1 MFSLLDIKLVYE
13 FFDITRTFMLLILSK
28 KSKILSLLEKFPEQF
43 SPRVI
48 QKEILSEIEEKIK
61 SGYKKII
68 LCAPT
73 GVGKSLVGAT
83 ISRYFDSSFTITA
96 SKHLQDQYIKDI
108 PFLKPVKGK
117 QNFSCLKMM
126 ESEKVENTRRAM
138 RWGLTCD
145 KGQCQEKINRD
156 GKETIEICKFKP
168 TIKQVEEHTQDAES
182 CHYYLQKYEALVA
195 KHSLWNYHAFF
206 QIMKFN
212 RKLFENYL
220 DRKVSVF
227 DEAHKIEDQIMQF
240 IGFDIFNIQIQECN
254 LDSDRYV
261 FSDLDSMIQLTDD
274 IAYSYAKKI
283 KDIKESDT
291 YQNNPDYELITRLER
306 RYDRA
311 AQAKIDILSDKENF
325 VVNDPLRDLN
335 GNIRTISIKP
345 VDVSKFANSFF
356 DTDYQIFMSA
366 TIDKR
371 SFCENMGLDEEH
383 VAFVDSPK
391 SPFPIGNRQI
401 ELLNI
406 RRLSYGS
413 TKEDELEV
421 IKTIDRIL
429 DEHSNE
435 RGLILTSSIPRC
447 QKIQRYL
454 SSKNTRRIRIC
465 HSINKDGK
473 TQDEV
478 ISEHALDPTGVLL
491 SSSLWEGVDLKDD
504 LSRFQIIAKV
514 PYPNY
519 KEKRIK
525 AKMEK
530 FPSWYTS
537 QTLTKLLQGF
547 GRSIRSETD
556 WAKTYVLDTAANNVF
571 FKAQRMIPRA
581 YYDVLGLETL

>member
-1 MFSLLDIKLVYE
+1 M
-13 FFDITRTFMLLILSK
+13 
-28 KSKILSLLEKFPEQF
+28 LEKFPDQF
-43 SPRVI
+43 LPREI
-48 QKEILSEIEEKIK
+48 QKEIISEIEEKLD

-83 ISRYFDSSFTITA
+83 VSRFFDSSFTVTA

-117 QNFSCLKMM
+117 QNFPCLKLMQ
-126 ESEKVENTRRAM
+126 SEKVENTRRAM

-145 KGQCQEKINRD
+145 KGQCQEKVVKD
-156 GKETIEICKFKP
+156 GKEIVEVCKFKP
-168 TIKQVEEHTQDAES
+168 SIKQVEEHTEDVETCQ
-182 CHYYLQKYEALVA
+182 YYQQKYDALVS
-195 KHSLWNYHAFF
+195 KHSLWNYHAYF

-212 RKLFENYL
+212 KKLFEDYL
-220 DRKVSVF
+220 DRKVSIF

-240 IGFDIFNIQIQECN
+240 IGFDIFSGQIEECN
-254 LDSDRYV
+254 LDSKRYD

-283 KDIKESDT
+283 KELKESDS

-306 RYDRA
+306 RYDRT

-325 VVNDPLRDLN
+325 VVNDPIQDFN
-335 GNIRTISIKP
+335 GNFRTISIKP

-356 DTDYQIFMSA
+356 DTEYQIFMSA
-366 TIDKR
+366 TIDKH
-371 SFCENMGLDEEH
+371 SFCENMGLDKEQI
-383 VAFVDSPK
+383 AFVDTPK
-391 SPFPIGNRQI
+391 SPFPIENRRI

-413 TKEDELEV
+413 TEEDELEV

-435 RGLILTSSIPRC
+435 RGLILTSSVPRC
-447 QKIQRYL
+447 QKILRHL
-454 SSKNTRRIRIC
+454 SPKNARRVRIC
-465 HSINKDGK
+465 HSKNKDGK
-473 TQDEV
+473 TQDEI
-478 ISEHALDPTGVLL
+478 ISEHVSDQRGVLL

-519 KEKRIK
+519 KEKRTK
-525 AKMEK
+525 AKMDK
-530 FPSWYTS
+530 FPLWYTS
-537 QTLTKLLQGF
+537 QTLIKLLQGF

-556 WAKTYVLDTAANNVF
+556 WARTYVLDTAVNNVF

-581 YYDVLGLETL
+581 YYDILGLEDQ